1 MTTIKEWT
9 PKEMFC
15 GNKVKK
21 YLWEIL
27 EAAEPQNFKTEML
40 IKQGYTLPCLC
51 ARAKLLQSCLT
62 LCDPVSCSLLGSSV
76 HGILLQ
82 EYWSGLPCPPPG
94 STVFVVVVKVTQ
106 SCLTLFNPKDY
117 TVHGILQGRI
127 LEWVGSLS
135 LPRGSSQLR
144 DQTQGSRIAGGFFT
158 SWATREDQEYWS
170 G

>member
-1 MTTIKEWT
+1 MY
-9 PKEMFC
+9 C

-51 ARAKLLQSCLT
+51 ACAKLLQSCLT
-62 LCDPVSCSLLGSSV
+62 LCNPMGCSLPGSSV

-94 STVFVVVVKVTQ
+94 STIFVVVVKVTQ

-117 TVHGILQGRI
+117 TVHGILQSRI
-127 LEWVGSLS
+127 LEWVAFPFPGDLPNPGIKPRAPALQADALPAEPQGKTKNTGVGSLS
-135 LPRGSSQLR
+135 LL
-144 DQTQGSRIAGGFFT
+144 
-158 SWATREDQEYWS
+158 
-170 G
+170 

>member
-1 MTTIKEWT
+1 
-9 PKEMFC
+9 MFC
-15 GNKVKK
+15 ENKVKK

-51 ARAKLLQSCLT
+51 ACAKLLQSCLT
-62 LCDPVSCSLLGSSV
+62 LCNPMGCSLPGSSV

-94 STVFVVVVKVTQ
+94 STIFVVVVKVTQ

-127 LEWVGSLS
+127 LEWVAFPFPGDLLNPGIKPRAPALQADSLPAEPQGKTKNTGVGSLS
-135 LPRGSSQLR
+135 LL
-144 DQTQGSRIAGGFFT
+144 
-158 SWATREDQEYWS
+158 
-170 G
+170 

>member
-1 MTTIKEWT
+1 
-9 PKEMFC
+9 MFC
-15 GNKVKK
+15 ENKVKK

-51 ARAKLLQSCLT
+51 ACAKLLQSCLT
-62 LCDPVSCSLLGSSV
+62 LCNPMGCSLPGSSV

-94 STVFVVVVKVTQ
+94 STIFVVVVKVTQ
-106 SCLTLFNPKDY
+106 SCPTLWDP
-117 TVHGILQGRI
+117 TG
-127 LEWVGSLS
+127 VGSLS
-135 LPRGSSQLR
+135 LLQGSSQPR
-144 DQTQGSRIAGGFFT
+144 DPTRVSCIAGGFFT

-170 G
+170 GYPISSVEDLPDPGICLEQDPC